1 MIPHQNWLIFW
12 LKSKFLISSEKENWK
27 VSYFPSII
35 SALENKELIIKKA
48 DKGNSVVL
56 LNRADCMFK
65 MKSILKDEPS
75 KFKKFEVDES
85 KVLNY
90 VINLANRITS
100 LIKILNVKSEF
111 SLETYNAFYPVYVKL
126 EVLKQ
131 LAKIQ
136 KLVTKN
142 ISSFST
148 VLSATDTPTY

>member
-1 MIPHQNWLIFW
+1 
-12 LKSKFLISSEKENWK
+12 
-27 VSYFPSII
+27 
-35 SALENKELIIKKA
+35 
-48 DKGNSVVL
+48 
-56 LNRADCMFK
+56 

-111 SLETYNAFYPVYVKL
+111 SLETYNDFYPVYVKL

-148 VLSATDTPTY
+148 VLSATDTPTYQLAKFLFPLRVINNKYYR